1 MYGFKPEALKFY
13 CEYGK
18 NYGKARIEEIE
29 DIEILRFIENG
40 YRVQY
45 VEVDSDT
52 VAVDTQND
60 LKKVNEIV
68 FERLK
73 AQEEDKL

>member
-1 MYGFKPEALKFY
+1 MYSFTPTALKFY
-13 CEYGK
+13 CEYGEK
-18 NYGKARIEEIE
+18 YGKAKVEAVE

-52 VAVDTQND
+52 IAVDAKND
-60 LKKVNEIV
+60 LQRVIDYVTEYHL
-68 FERLK
+68 E
-73 AQEEDKL
+73 